1 MQNIEAN
8 CRMLNIIVYNN
19 NIRLREEQQLMTNEQ
34 LLYIEETTGYEFAEI
49 LEDLKN
55 KGVIT
60 YLQYKEFSNDRF

>member
-1 MQNIEAN
+1 
-8 CRMLNIIVYNN
+8 VYNN

-60 YLQYKEFSNDRF
+60 YLQYKEFSND

>member
-1 MQNIEAN
+1 MS
-8 CRMLNIIVYNN
+8 NIIVYNN

-60 YLQYKEFSNDRF
+60 YLQYKEFSND